1 MRRLLLPLLAAFLSL
16 ALLGP
21 AGAGQETP
29 AYVALG
35 DSLAFGVGASDP
47 ATTGYVPLAYDAL
60 RRSERYREQGLG
72 LVNLGVPGATSA
84 DLLLPGGQV
93 DRAIAEVKAREE
105 DTSAADDSVEI
116 ISVDI
121 GGNDLLSLVTGGSSC
136 LADPTSAACQEAFA
150 QMLATLRENL
160 RETVRRLREAAPQA
174 QIVIVTLYSPLSGSG
189 GPLEV
194 LAAFAVQQVNGVMR
208 AVAAA
213 PEIEAKLADVYDL
226 FAGRSAQLVAAD
238 NLHPNDTGHAV
249 IAEALLAAIEG
260 REVVL
265 PEGLESELATGGS
278 APPPAQP
285 APVVAAAPSEDDGD
299 TDVGL
304 LLAIL
309 VPAAAVGLLAI
320 GGAYVLGRGR
330 A

>member
-1 MRRLLLPLLAAFLSL
+1 MRRLFPPLLAAFLSL

-21 AGAGQETP
+21 AGAREETP

-47 ATTGYVPLAYDAL
+47 ATTGYVAL
-60 RRSERYREQGLG
+60 TFDSLRKSERYRERGLT

-84 DLLLPGGQV
+84 DLLLADGQV
-93 DRAIAEVKAREE
+93 EKAIAEIKKRQE
-105 DTSAADDSVEI
+105 DTTSADDNVEI

-121 GGNDLLSLVTGGSSC
+121 GGNDLLGLITGGSPC
-136 LADPTSAACQEAFA
+136 LSDPAAAACQERFT
-150 QMLATLRENL
+150 QMFDTLSDNL
-160 RETVRRLREAAPQA
+160 KETVRRLRQVAPRA
-174 QIVIVTLYSPLSGSG
+174 DIVIVTLYSPLSGSG
-189 GPLEV
+189 GPLE
-194 LAAFAVQQVNGVMR
+194 LPAALAVQQVNGVMR
-208 AVAAA
+208 QVAAI
-213 PEIEAKLADVYDL
+213 PELEAKLADVYDL
-226 FAGRSAQLVAAD
+226 FAPHSAQLVAAD
-238 NLHPNDTGHAV
+238 SLHPNDSGHAV

-265 PEGLESELATGGS
+265 PEGLDTGGS
-278 APPPAQP
+278 DPPPAEP
-285 APVVAAAPSEDDGD
+285 APVAAAASRSDGGG

-309 VPAAAVGLLAI
+309 LPAAAVGLMAI